1 MTTPR
6 TTIITVAYN
15 STGILPGMLASV
27 PQGVPVVIVD
37 NASSDGAALAVLAGG
52 HGARLVINAEN
63 RGFGVACSIGA
74 AAADTEFLLFLNP
87 DAELDPDCI
96 ARLEAAFDRFPKAVA
111 MNPRILESDGRPYF
125 KRRSVLLSRRDWMA
139 RGWPESDREVSVLS
153 GAALMVRKA
162 DFDAVG
168 GFDPNIFL
176 YHEDDDLSLRLRAQ
190 RGPVMF
196 IHDAAVRHAGGQS
209 TVRSADSAAF
219 KAWHMGRSR
228 VYAARKHGRP
238 LPFLSSLLSA
248 VGQAALPWSLLSRRG
263 RAKRIAF
270 LKGVLSGWRG
280 GAAGQ

>member
-1 MTTPR
+1 MTIPR

-27 PQGVPVVIVD
+27 PKGVPVVIVD
-37 NASSDGAALAVLAGG
+37 NASSDGAALAALAGQ
-52 HGARLVINAEN
+52 HGARLVVNGKN
-63 RGFGVACSIGA
+63 RGFGVACNIGA

-96 ARLEAAFDRFPKAVA
+96 ARLEAAFDRYPKAVA

-125 KRRSVLLSRRDWMA
+125 KRRSVLLPRRDWMA

-153 GAALMVRKA
+153 GAALMARKA
-162 DFDAVG
+162 DFDTVG

-176 YHEDDDLSLRLRAQ
+176 YHEDDDLSLRLRAL

-196 IHDAAVRHAGGQS
+196 IRDAAVRHAGGQS

-238 LPFLSSLLSA
+238 LPFLASLLSA

-270 LKGVLSGWRG
+270 LKGVLSGWPG
-280 GAAGQ
+280 GAAGR